1 VQLVERTLALDD
13 EQLSTIRRPYLDQL
27 EEEPDGPDRWVCA
40 VGPFDHYERTIEVA
54 PERDSDGRH
63 QVTERVEFALAIP
76 IWGALFRGI
85 VAKSMRNRDPSI
97 ATDPEATARAPWW
110 SPPDRLDARASR
122 MVARLC
128 TLSMVTGYLGTVI
141 TQTITFAAD
150 QFGATKSA
158 QGATL
163 ASARAGVLLS
173 LVLMTIADR
182 KGRQRL
188 LVICTI
194 GGIVSAGVGALS
206 PNLAFLGTT
215 QFFSRS
221 FSTALT
227 LLIAVVAAEEMP
239 KGARAYAASVI
250 SMTGALGAGG
260 AVLLLPL
267 ADLDPNGWRIIYVA
281 PLLAMPFYARVAS
294 RVPESRRFVRPHA
307 RVTMAGHRGRLAL
320 LGASTF
326 FGVLFLAPATQFQND
341 FLRDDHGFSALG
353 ITIFTICTNT
363 PAGIGIVVGG
373 RLADVRGRK
382 VVGAIGTFGGALLL
396 ASAYHV
402 SGPWLWLA
410 WVSGAIV
417 AAMTVP
423 ALAVYGPELFPT
435 ALRGRANGIITLTGV
450 VGGAI
455 GLSVAGRLGDH
466 YGSLGPGLTMLA
478 AGPMIVSVMVLA
490 LYPETAH
497 MELEEL
503 NPEDAAF
510 STPSV
515 SL

>member
-1 VQLVERTLALDD
+1 MQSVERTLALDD
-13 EQLSTIRRPYLDQL
+13 EQLESIRRPNDDLL
-27 EEEPDGPDRWVCA
+27 REKADGEDRWVCD
-40 VGPFDHYERTIEVA
+40 VGPYEHYVRTIEVA
-54 PERDSDGRH
+54 PDRDPDGRH
-63 QVTERVEFALAIP
+63 VVTERVEFVLAIP
-76 IWGALFRGI
+76 IWGALFKGV
-85 VAKSMRNRDPSI
+85 VARTLRNREIVVS
-97 ATDPEATARAPWW
+97 PERVEKKSVPWW
-110 SPPDRLDARASR
+110 SPPDMLDARASR
-122 MVARLC
+122 MVARLS
-128 TLSMVTGYLGTVI
+128 TLSMVSGYLGTVI
-141 TQTITFAAD
+141 SQTITFAAD
-150 QFGATKSA
+150 QFDASKSA

-163 ASARAGVLLS
+163 AAARTGVLLS
-173 LVLMTIADR
+173 LVLMVIADR
-182 KGRQRL
+182 RGRQRL
-188 LVICTI
+188 LVFCTV
-194 GGIVSAGVGALS
+194 GGIIAAGIGALS
-206 PNLAFLGTT
+206 PNLVFLGTT

-221 FSTALT
+221 FATALT

-250 SMTGALGAGG
+250 AMTGALGAGG
-260 AVLLLPL
+260 AVILLPV
-267 ADLDPNGWRIIYVA
+267 ADLDPNGWRIIYLA
-281 PLLAMPFYARVAS
+281 PLLVMPFYVRVAS
-294 RVPESRRFVRPHA
+294 RVPESLRFVRPHA

-341 FLRDDHGFSALG
+341 FLRDDHGFTALG

-373 RLADVRGRK
+373 RLADLKGRRI
-382 VVGAIGTFGGALLL
+382 VGAIGTFGGAVLL

-410 WVSGAIV
+410 WVSGSIV

-466 YGSLGPGLTMLA
+466 FGSLGPGLTMLA
-478 AGPMIVSVMVLA
+478 AGPMVVALLVLT

-510 STPSV
+510 STPKIP
-515 SL
+515 L